1 MGNDLDLRLP
11 SKEPKRGGPG
21 KALYLLLFVV
31 LAVGAVNLALLLG
44 RGEEGG
50 SGGDAFTGEQL
61 EELALKLEN
70 QHLWDAAARMWIT
83 YIGRAR
89 PGRDESARI
98 WYRIGKIYHD
108 AGEYE
113 HALEA
118 YYRSESLAHLEEIA
132 LEISRRTAECL
143 ENLGRFAALRS
154 ELEVRTAYGASDST
168 GSGEVLAEIGNW
180 KITRGELN
188 ILIEAEIDAQLSQ
201 LAGGLSPDERRVQ
214 KEELLEGTLKQGGLQ
229 MWLERFVAEEL
240 LYRCAREEKLHEDPD
255 IRALTRNIERK
266 VLAQK
271 LLDREFASRIEIT
284 QDDLTSYYEA
294 HLKDFEE
301 DGEQKSFEEV
311 KDRVYAAVRTAKE
324 IEIQRQVLEELKRS
338 YDVVVH
344 RSKLGT

>member
-1 MGNDLDLRLP
+1 MRNDLDLRMP
-11 SKEPKRGGPG
+11 SREPRREGPG
-21 KALYLLLFVV
+21 KALYVLLFVV
-31 LAVGAVNLALLLG
+31 LAACIVNLALLLG
-44 RGEEGG
+44 KVGGGG
-50 SGGDAFTGEQL
+50 SAGDAFTGEQL

-70 QHLWDAAARMWIT
+70 QHLWDAAARMWVT
-83 YIGRAR
+83 YIERAR
-89 PGRDESARI
+89 PGRDESGRI
-98 WYRIGKIYHD
+98 WYRIGTIYHD

-118 YYRSESLAHLEEIA
+118 YYRSESLAHLGEIA
-132 LEISRRTAECL
+132 PEISRRTAECL
-143 ENLGRFAALRS
+143 ENLGKFAALRS
-154 ELEVRTAYGASDST
+154 ELEARTAYGASDST
-168 GSGEVLAEIGNW
+168 GSGEVLAEIGSW

-201 LAGGLSPDERRVQ
+201 LAGGLSPDERNVQ
-214 KEELLEGTLKQGGLQ
+214 KEKLLEGVLKQGGLQ

-240 LYRCAREEKLHEDPD
+240 LYRRAREERLHEDPD

-284 QDDLTSYYEA
+284 QDELTSYYEA

-301 DGEQKSFEEV
+301 DGEQKQFEEV
-311 KDRVYAAVRTAKE
+311 KDRVYAAVRAAKE
-324 IEIQRQVLEELKRS
+324 MEIQRQVLEELRRHF
-338 YDVVVH
+338 DVVVH